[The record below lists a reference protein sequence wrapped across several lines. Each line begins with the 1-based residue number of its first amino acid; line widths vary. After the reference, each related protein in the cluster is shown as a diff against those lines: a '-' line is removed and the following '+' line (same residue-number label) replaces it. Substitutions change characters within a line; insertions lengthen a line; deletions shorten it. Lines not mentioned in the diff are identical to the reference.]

1 MVSNLEESPGYHV
14 FLSLRELRKNEVQLR
29 SLILSERKHVITAC
43 VWIVVKEAM
52 IHFKSSV
59 DCFGW
64 KHASGP
70 LKPFKCAWKASS
82 ALCSLGRRPLSSAAL
97 KKI

>member
-14 FLSLRELRKNEVQLR
+14 FLSLRELRKNEVQVK
-29 SLILSERKHVITAC
+29 SLILSEWQHVITAC

-59 DCFGW
+59 NCFGW
-64 KHASGP
+64 EHASDL
-70 LKPFKCAWKASS
+70 LKPFKCAGKASS
-82 ALCSLGRRPLSSAAL
+82 ALCSLGKRPLSSAAL
-97 KKI
+97 EKI